1 MNCLKHVI
9 SLLKSFQWL
18 LISVRAKAKIPRMAN
33 KILCSQPPV
42 IFYFLHCTH
51 SSLFAVPGKFQA
63 CSFIGAFE
71 LPHPSA
77 WNFLLPD
84 AAWLT
89 SHLFSG
95 FAQGPP
101 FQWGLV
107 WRPRWKPS
115 SPSAHTTNA
124 SFPDWVP
131 HGSLTSI
138 WGAFC
143 GDDLSFGI

>member
-9 SLLKSFQWL
+9 SFLKSFQWL
-18 LISVRAKAKIPRMAN
+18 LISVRAKARIPRMAN

-84 AAWLT
+84 AAWPTFT
-89 SHLFSG
+89 SFQALLKGHLFNEALSDDPVENHHLPLPTPRM
-95 FAQGPP
+95 PP
-101 FQWGLV
+101 
-107 WRPRWKPS
+107 
-115 SPSAHTTNA
+115 
-124 SFPDWVP
+124 
-131 HGSLTSI
+131 SLTECPM
-138 WGAFC
+138 AH
-143 GDDLSFGI
+143 